1 MWRDVLQV
9 FSIEISFAQIGNS
22 LEMSMDVPWPSAYTS
37 WMKNLG
43 FANFD
48 LLSMLGMTCLPG
60 MDYELRFVSSTL
72 MVVGIV
78 AIVGIQYCLK
88 ASALR
93 KKLTDISG
101 EQKMVAAHHVF
112 DTVDIDENGTIDPE
126 EFELCLN
133 HIAPDK
139 HVLTPEEITSAMVK
153 LGAKIP
159 EGEFLPVLDRSQF
172 VRAVLADKLGK
183 ENSTSWIKFLET
195 DKLRSAYISIAV
207 QVMLLCHAPTT
218 KRVLYYFNTQV
229 LSARGADGSLVV
241 GGVTRRF
248 LKVDYSMEMCFTGE
262 ECDGRWK
269 LFLPFVLVT
278 LIAYCIAL
286 PVYIVYALCK
296 ASKKGLWSPRELTK
310 YGFLYAR
317 FNKGAEG
324 WEIHELVQKNL
335 LCGVIGFLPET
346 VQAAVAILICI
357 IAIANLNYFQPPRNK
372 VCMIV
377 LETAFFTTTFKYL
390 AAVLLNSGMSSE
402 ADKYIMGIFLVSLDI
417 TVMAFGVI
425 GSVYVMYEFMETYQ
439 DDVIKA
445 AAKEK
450 RLSAAIA
457 KTSVM
462 PISNGEEVKDEQMT
476 ADMKAELKGWKV
488 K

>member
-1 MWRDVLQV
+1 
-9 FSIEISFAQIGNS
+9 
-22 LEMSMDVPWPSAYTS
+22 
-37 WMKNLG
+37 MKNLG

-60 MDYELRFVSSTL
+60 MDYELQFVSSTL

-93 KKLTDISG
+93 KKLTDISD

-139 HVLTPEEITSAMVK
+139 HVLTPDEITSTMVK

-159 EGEFLPVLDRSQF
+159 DGEFLPVLDRSQF
-172 VRAVLADKLGK
+172 VRAVMADKLGK

-229 LSARGADGSLVV
+229 LSARDADGSLVV

-278 LIAYCIAL
+278 LIVYCIAL

-296 ASKKGLWSPRELTK
+296 ARKNLWSPLVHSC
-310 YGFLYAR
+310 
-317 FNKGAEG
+317 NKGAVVKQLLQQQHGCGSQKTSGEDRCVLLLG
-324 WEIHELVQKNL
+324 DGIGDADMAADEDGVIVLRVAFLNFEVEKNL
-335 LCGVIGFLPET
+335 DRYLSKFD
-346 VQAAVAILICI
+346 
-357 IAIANLNYFQPPRNK
+357 
-372 VCMIV
+372 IV
-377 LETAFFTTTFKYL
+377 LTADPDFSL
-390 AAVLLNSGMSSE
+390 VLEMLSGGDFNSG
-402 ADKYIMGIFLVSLDI
+402 L
-417 TVMAFGVI
+417 
-425 GSVYVMYEFMETYQ
+425 
-439 DDVIKA
+439 
-445 AAKEK
+445 
-450 RLSAAIA
+450 
-457 KTSVM
+457 
-462 PISNGEEVKDEQMT
+462 
-476 ADMKAELKGWKV
+476 
-488 K
+488 